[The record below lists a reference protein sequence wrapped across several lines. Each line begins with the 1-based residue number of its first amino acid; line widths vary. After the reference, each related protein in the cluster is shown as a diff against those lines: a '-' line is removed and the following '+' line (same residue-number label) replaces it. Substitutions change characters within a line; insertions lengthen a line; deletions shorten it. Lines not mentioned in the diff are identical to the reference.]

1 MRKEFGRFLAGFLAM
16 ILVFSSGIHAAY
28 ATGMNVTE
36 PAAVSERKREDTTPE
51 KEVNLDTATGPAVLL
66 QRNEEGTILVKPSL
80 EVMMTA
86 GIAVQSNQNFTVT
99 LRGAG
104 KTYSEQMVLP
114 KTGGTADISRVS
126 VRFPELEEGTAYQLS
141 VSGKGYITYTQEIT
155 MTETLGYRIQLYTGN
170 TIFEGNNVPGLLIL
184 GDCNGDGKLN
194 QQDAKDMV
202 DVIDSGKYNEDYDL
216 NGDKKVN
223 LLDLNYLTEFLS
235 NSKQQTATPEK
246 LIPIEAITTTLSSLS
261 DENAVKTRVKT
272 GALNDILTGR
282 GEVALALETNDMIS
296 ADTPVEVNFDFSSS
310 RESMIMEG
318 MVIKPP
324 RDGDGA
330 IAEGEVDIWY
340 DDGDGDWKKI
350 TEEFSASNG
359 ARMPRTIKGSGVIGA
374 AADWKENGELH
385 INLNGQIAVKLVTLR
400 ITKTSGT
407 KNLAK
412 ISSVEFVNDME
423 SRIPEPVMN
432 IPTNLKAVPGSKKF
446 TLSWERQNNVTAYE
460 VEITSEGI
468 TESKKT
474 TSTTITITQFNKDEM
489 QNNTEYVVRV
499 QSLNGE
505 WKSGFSDSITVI
517 PKPDS
522 KPDAPDGVT
531 VVGGYRSIEVR
542 WKELED
548 ADSYNIFYKKE
559 SESEFKKFT
568 GITSCYYQISNL
580 EDDVK
585 YQVYVTA
592 SNELGE
598 GPKSLTA
605 ADKTLSGLI
614 EAKLPEYK
622 LINTSNGKG
631 VLSNHI
637 KSASIGGGG
646 IMVDSPLDT
655 TENSALGAFD
665 NSYTSYIQREDWDYG
680 GAYPDAVKGIT
691 TELDAV
697 YSIGMITLA
706 EPIDIGTYTYLTVQY
721 WDENGVKQRAQN
733 VTLLQKTSGSRK
745 YYLIKF
751 KDPLKTSKIQIGVG
765 RYGSTPRM
773 VTIAEMRF
781 YEYDSIEQDIM
792 NLYADSLHIVLKE
805 NVTAQMIQ
813 TLQNRLEIKDSVSGE
828 YHPEKDALQK
838 ELDNAKKLLETGG
851 LGDVISINPNISAAN
866 DSQVSV
872 GGMNAWQPLGV
883 AAAAGEDIVVY
894 VGKPGMSDGAN
905 ASLRLVVTQQHA
917 ESTNLSSTINLKIGR
932 NEITL
937 PKISTT
943 DVEKGGALYI
953 EYTGNNANDQYAVR
967 VSGGTKFPILNVY
980 RVSEEERTKRI
991 KKYVEELN
999 TYVAQLQENHGEAH
1013 SGSQNANLQYR
1024 YDAKT
1029 CILNTTDIVMD
1040 KMMLSL
1046 PASQVLAG
1054 LGSGNQEEKMASGIQ
1069 AMDEMITLF
1078 YQHKGLTDS
1087 FAEGTDS
1094 AIIAKNH
1101 IPYRYLNIRY
1111 MKMFAGAFMYAAG
1124 NHIGI
1129 EWGSTTGMVG
1139 ITPVSFDE
1147 NGKYISGRY
1156 FGWGIAH
1163 EIGHDINQGAYSHAE
1178 VTNNYFSILA
1188 QARDTNDSV
1197 RFQYSEVFK
1206 KVTSNTT
1213 GYADNVFTQLG
1224 MYWQLHLAYDRD
1236 YNYKT
1241 YDTYQEIFDNLF
1253 FARVDSY
1260 ARNAA
1265 SAPSPDG
1272 VALTLDG
1279 DRDQNLMRLAS
1290 AAAQRDLT
1298 EFFIRWG
1305 MVPDAKTIAYAGQFA
1320 KETRAIYY
1328 VDDTARVYEM
1338 ENGTGGA
1345 FTGKSVV
1352 TAAAAEKDSE
1362 VTITMSFSASADVLQ
1377 GYEITRVFIEQGEER
1392 REIAGFTQENTFTD
1406 HAAFASNRV
1415 ITYEVTAIDKFMN
1428 RSAVCQTNEVKITG
1442 DGKQDKTHWTV
1453 STNMTSKDDK
1463 TVDGTDEMPCEAST
1477 ELAVEKVIDNSS
1489 STTFVGTADAADP
1502 YIILELNQ
1510 ITEVTAL
1517 RYSLSGNGQAIGSYR
1532 IEISTDGETYTEV
1545 KAGTLNSN
1553 TEMLYFENS
1562 EKDPWVCTYDAAFV
1576 KLTAVGQRGKEISVT
1591 ELDLYGPSGDNVEFL
1606 AASGQA
1612 AIGILTSDYVYD
1624 NEKGAKIPAN
1634 SIIFTGSY
1642 KGNPAYNVVVLYD
1655 AKGDIVGGTD
1665 QNGDLVAHQI
1675 ILAPDPKDA
1684 MLGET
1689 SEGTWI
1695 YWIEPSA
1702 AISANDLPSK
1712 VRAELYRVDHALTN
1726 EGQRLVSDTVF
1737 EEVPSS
1743 LPSITLNK

>member
-1 MRKEFGRFLAGFLAM
+1 MT
-16 ILVFSSGIHAAY
+16 LVFSSGIHAAF
-28 ATGMNVTE
+28 ATGMDLTE
-36 PAAVSERKREDTTPE
+36 PAAISEMERERTTE
-51 KEVNLDTATGPAVLL
+51 KEINSNTVTGPAALL
-66 QRNEEGTILVKPSL
+66 QMNKEGSIFVKGSL
-80 EVMMTA
+80 EVMVTA
-86 GIAVQSNQNFTVT
+86 GIAVHSDQKFEIT
-99 LRGAG
+99 LEGAE
-104 KTYSEQMVLP
+104 KKYSKELVLP
-114 KTGGTADISRVS
+114 KTGGITDISRVS
-126 VRFPELEEGTAYQLS
+126 VRFPELEEGTKYQLS
-141 VSGKGYITYTQEIT
+141 VSGKGYLTYTQEV
-155 MTETLGYRIQLYTGN
+155 EVAENLGYRVQLYTGN
-170 TIFEGNNVPGLLIL
+170 TMFEGDNRPGLLIH
-184 GDCNGDGKLN
+184 GDCNGDGKLD
-194 QQDAKDMV
+194 QQDTKNMV
-202 DVIDSGKYNEDYDL
+202 DVIDSGNYKEDYDL
-216 NGDKKVN
+216 NKDKKVN

-235 NSKQQTATPEK
+235 NQKQQTATPEK
-246 LIPIEAITTTLSSLS
+246 LIPIEAITTTLSNLS
-261 DENAVKTRVKT
+261 DENTVNTTVKT
-272 GALNDILTGR
+272 GNLNDILTGN
-282 GEVALALETNDMIS
+282 GEVALALETNDIIS
-296 ADTPVEVNFDFSSS
+296 ESTPVEVNFDFSKSQEPM
-310 RESMIMEG
+310 RMEG

-324 RDGDGA
+324 ANGDGA
-330 IAEGEVDIWY
+330 IAEGEIVIWY
-340 DDGDGDWKKI
+340 EDDNGNLQEI
-350 TEEFSASNG
+350 TERIGASSG
-359 ARMPRTIKGSGVIGA
+359 ARMPRVMKGSGVIGA
-374 AADWKENGELH
+374 TANWVGNGELQ

-423 SRIPEPVMN
+423 SRIPEPIMN
-432 IPTNLKAVPGSKKF
+432 IPTNLKAVPGNKQF
-446 TLSWERQNNVTAYE
+446 TLSWSKQNNVTAYE

-468 TESKKT
+468 SETRKT
-474 TSTTITITQFNKDEM
+474 TANTITIAQFNKDKM
-489 QNNTEYVVRV
+489 TNNTEYTVRV

-505 WKSGFSDSITVI
+505 WKSGFSGSVTVI

-542 WKELED
+542 WKELKD
-548 ADSYNIFYKKE
+548 ADSYNVFYKKE

-568 GITSCYYQISNL
+568 GITACYYQINNL

-592 SNELGE
+592 ANELGE

-637 KSASIGGGG
+637 KSATIGGGG
-646 IMVDSPLDT
+646 IMVDSPLDIAA
-655 TENSALGAFD
+655 NSALGAFD
-665 NSYTSYIQREDWDYG
+665 NSYTSYVQREDWDYG
-680 GAYPDAVKGIT
+680 GAYPDNVKGIT

-706 EPIDIGTYTYLTVQY
+706 EPLDIGTYTYLTVQY
-721 WDENGVKQRAQN
+721 WDENGAKQRAQN

-765 RYGSTPRM
+765 RYGSSPRM

-792 NLYADSLHIVLKE
+792 NLYGDSLHIALKE
-805 NVTAQMIQ
+805 NVTAQTIQ
-813 TLQNRLEIKDSVSGE
+813 TLQNRLNTKDSVSGE

-838 ELDNAKKLLETGG
+838 ELDTAKTLLETGG
-851 LGDVISINPNISAAN
+851 LGDVIQINPNISVAN
-866 DSQVSV
+866 DSQISV

-883 AAAAGEDIVVY
+883 AAAAGEEIVVY
-894 VGKPGMSDGAN
+894 VGKPGMSNGAN
-905 ASLRLVVTQQHA
+905 ASLRLVATQQHA
-917 ESTNLSSTINLKIGR
+917 ESSNLSATINLKIGR

-991 KKYVEELN
+991 KAYIEELN
-999 TYVAQLQENHGEAH
+999 TYVAQLQTKHGDAH
-1013 SGSQNANLQYR
+1013 SSSQNANLQYS

-1054 LGSGNQEEKMASGIQ
+1054 LGSGNQEERMANGIQ

-1078 YQHKGLTDS
+1078 YQHKGLTNS

-1129 EWGSTTGMVG
+1129 EWGSVTGMVG
-1139 ITPVSFDE
+1139 RNPVEFDE
-1147 NGKYISGRY
+1147 NGKHISGQY

-1188 QARDTNDSV
+1188 QARDTNNSV
-1197 RFQYSEVFK
+1197 RFQYPEVFK

-1213 GYADNVFTQLG
+1213 GYANNVFTQLG
-1224 MYWQLHLAYDRD
+1224 MYWQLHLAYDRG

-1241 YDTYQEIFDNLF
+1241 YDTYQEIFDHLF

-1265 SAPSPDG
+1265 SAPSPNG

-1290 AAAQRDLT
+1290 AAAKRDLT

-1305 MVPDAKTIAYAGQFA
+1305 MVPDAKTIAYTGQFA

-1338 ENGTGGA
+1338 ENGTSGA

-1352 TAAAAEKDSE
+1352 TATAVEKDSE
-1362 VTITMSFSASADVLQ
+1362 VTITMHSSASADVLQ

-1392 REIAGFTQENTFTD
+1392 REVAGFTQESTFTD
-1406 HAAFASNRV
+1406 YAAFASNHV

-1428 RSAVCQTNEVKITG
+1428 RSAICQTNEVKITG

-1453 STNMTSKDDK
+1453 STNMTSRDDK

-1477 ELAVEKVIDNSS
+1477 ELAIEKVIDNSS
-1489 STTFVGTADAADP
+1489 STTFVGKADEQDP

-1510 ITEVTAL
+1510 LTEVTAL
-1517 RYSLSGNGQAIGSYR
+1517 RYSLSGSGQAIGSYR
-1532 IEISTDGETYTEV
+1532 IEISTDGETYKEV
-1545 KAGTLNSN
+1545 KTGTLNSN

-1576 KLTAVGQRGKEISVT
+1576 KLTAVGQSGKEISVT

-1606 AASGQA
+1606 SESGQA

-1624 NEKGAKIPAN
+1624 NSTSAKIPAN
-1634 SIIFTGSY
+1634 SIIFTGKY

-1655 AKGDIVGGTD
+1655 ETGNIVGGTD
-1665 QNGDLVAHQI
+1665 KNDELVAHQI
-1675 ILAPDPKDA
+1675 ILAPNPGNA

-1689 SEGTWI
+1689 SDGTWI

-1702 AISANDLPSK
+1702 NISATDLPSK

-1726 EGQRLVSDTVF
+1726 EGQRLVSDTMF
-1737 EEVPSS
+1737 EDVPSS